1 MHDEQVY
8 PEDAYLIAAD
18 FKMIMHKASAR
29 ALSDV
34 LRATPSTL
42 GAKIL
47 LVATAMRSYRIRHFG
62 TLIRRCEAWEF
73 AVQGLNARMSTH

>member
-8 PEDAYLIAAD
+8 PEDAYLIVAD

-29 ALSDV
+29 ARSDV

-42 GAKIL
+42 GAKVL
-47 LVATAMRSYRIRHFG
+47 LVATAM
-62 TLIRRCEAWEF
+62 
-73 AVQGLNARMSTH
+73 

>member
-8 PEDAYLIAAD
+8 PEDAYLIVAD

-29 ALSDV
+29 ARSDV
-34 LRATPSTL
+34 LRATPSTF

-47 LVATAMRSYRIRHFG
+47 LVATAMRSYRIRHLVRSSDVAKHG
-62 TLIRRCEAWEF
+62 NLQCKA
-73 AVQGLNARMSTH
+73 